1 MNLLLDRPVL
11 LWWLNGHPTLSR
23 KAKAAIA
30 DGKTLVLVSAVVIWE
45 IRIMDDPHHENTSV
59 NRKSYKRIKIK

>member
-30 DGKTLVLVSAVVIWE
+30 DGKTLVLVGAVVIWE
-45 IRIMDDPHHENTSV
+45 IRIMDGV
-59 NRKSYKRIKIK
+59 IKSAVDCYSLK

>member
-45 IRIMDDPHHENTSV
+45 IRIMDGVKSTVDCYSV
-59 NRKSYKRIKIK
+59 NC

>member
-45 IRIMDDPHHENTSV
+45 IRIMDGVIKSAVDCYSV
-59 NRKSYKRIKIK
+59 NC